1 MTSRFSGEFAGA
13 LGCLAAP
20 ISAGLAARLGDI
32 ADLSGGERAAVVEA
46 AERAVI
52 ETVHRKVSRVLLLE
66 LNAARLSGL
75 LTSDDAGERWSE
87 FLAIADDT
95 EFWHGLGARYPTLE
109 RRLNAVMQRR
119 ADAAL
124 ALAQRFA
131 ADRGSLA
138 SLAATDLGDLR
149 RVEFGELR
157 RVEFGELRRVEFGA
171 GDSHRGGQSVAIL
184 DLGDA
189 KLVYK
194 PRPVE
199 VDKALARLL
208 DTVFPDVPAAERIR
222 VPAVIAREGYGWS
235 EYIPHR
241 YCASDA
247 ELTAFYRGVGHWLAV
262 MRLLGGSD
270 LHTENVIAHGPV
282 PVVVDCE
289 TLFSTI
295 PDGPPSGL
303 GQAVD
308 LAAKLVDETVL
319 RVGMLPSRGA
329 ALGWRGVDSSSV
341 GALPDEQ
348 PAGQVPV
355 ILDAGTDRAHLG
367 FAEATPEPAASL
379 PSPKPV
385 LADHW
390 ETVAAG
396 FEEGSAALAAAD
408 ASGVLEPA
416 VAAFGD
422 CRIRMVLRATD
433 VYEEVARM
441 LWHPVSLHDE
451 ATAVERATE
460 LFVQMARQ
468 SPAAPGDPDVIAAEI
483 DDLLHG
489 DIPYFGTTPRTGR
502 LTGPGGTY
510 WLPSQDLVADAL
522 ARWRSADLGFD
533 RSIIRATLV
542 SAYLNA
548 DWTPSKGLRP
558 VRAARHSAIDARRRA
573 LAAGLVRQVRD
584 SATRGADGTATWI
597 APVLSLTGW
606 VVQPLSPDL
615 YSGLPGVALL
625 LAGYQHETEGGR
637 ADPIDGIPDLLA
649 ATLHTMRLAAAH
661 AAKLRS
667 EGVALRPRE
676 PGGWVGLGSELWTWL
691 TLRRLGAV
699 GDEGL
704 DQARTLAALI
714 PDAIG
719 DAEEY
724 ELVSGPAGAVVPLLQ
739 LARVTGE
746 RQWTETASRIGSVL
760 CDAALAKEVGVSWPT
775 TRWPGG
781 LGGCAH
787 GASGIGWAL
796 ARLALATGGTRTA
809 DHSRVADGSRAARD
823 TRAADVARAAFA
835 FEESCYDPK
844 AGGWL
849 DLREIEPGLTANAW
863 CHGSVGIAL
872 TQLDLARRGWPIA
885 DDLLRRAAQAAHT
898 NGMGWNHTLCHGD
911 LGVWELMEAA
921 LRADSAPPGVDREG
935 FEAHIVTSLE
945 ENGAISGM
953 ARDAFSPAM
962 MSGLGGVAYQ
972 LLRMGAGNELPS
984 VLVLDDPL

>member
-1 MTSRFSGEFAGA
+1 VTSRFSGEFAGA

-20 ISAGLAARLGDI
+20 VSAGLAARLAAVEG
-32 ADLSGGERAAVVEA
+32 LGGAERAAIAEA
-46 AERAVI
+46 AGRAI
-52 ETVHRKVSRVLLLE
+52 LETVHRKVSRVLLLE
-66 LNAARLSGL
+66 LNAARVSGR
-75 LTSDDAGERWSE
+75 LTAEDPAGRWTE
-87 FLAIADDT
+87 FLKIADDL
-95 EFWHGLGARYPTLE
+95 EFWRSVGSRYPSLQQ
-109 RRLNAVMQRR
+109 RLDTVMGHR
-119 ADAAL
+119 ADAAVTL
-124 ALAQRFA
+124 ARRFA
-131 ADRGSLA
+131 ADRSALTQ
-138 SLAATDLGDLR
+138 LTTTDP
-149 RVEFGELR
+149 GELR
-157 RVEFGELRRVEFGA
+157 HVDFGA

-184 DLGDA
+184 ELADG
-189 KLVYK
+189 KVVYK
-194 PRPVE
+194 PRPVD
-199 VDKALARLL
+199 VDEALAQLL
-208 DTVFPDVPAAERIR
+208 TTVLPDVPAATRIR
-222 VPAVIAREGYGWS
+222 VPEVVTRDGYGWS
-235 EYIPHR
+235 EFVPHR

-247 ELTAFYRGVGHWLAV
+247 ELSAFYRGVGHWLAV

-282 PVVVDCE
+282 PIVVDCE

-295 PDGPPSGL
+295 PAGPPSGMGL
-303 GQAVD
+303 AVD
-308 LAAKLVDETVL
+308 TAAKLVDETVL
-319 RVGMLPSRGA
+319 RVGMLPNRGA

-348 PAGQVPV
+348 PAGRVPV
-355 ILDAGTDRAHLG
+355 ILDAGTDHARLG
-367 FAEATPEPAASL
+367 FAEATPQPGASL
-379 PSPKPV
+379 PSPKPN
-385 LADHW
+385 LAEHW

-408 ASGVLEPA
+408 AAGVLEPA
-416 VAAFGD
+416 LAAFGD

-451 ATAVERATE
+451 PAAVQRATD

-468 SPAAPGDPDVIAAEI
+468 SPAAPSAPDVVAAEVA
-483 DDLLHG
+483 DLLTG

-502 LTGPGGTY
+502 LTGPGGTH
-510 WLPSQDLVADAL
+510 WLPEQDLVADAVT
-522 ARWRSADLGFD
+522 RWRGADLEFD

-558 VRAARHSAIDARRRA
+558 PAAARIQGADRRRRA
-573 LAAGLVRQVRD
+573 LAAALVREVRD

-625 LAGYQHETEGGR
+625 LAGYQREAESGR
-637 ADPIDGIPDLLA
+637 ADAVEGLPDLLD
-649 ATLHTMRLAAAH
+649 ATLRTIRLAGDH
-661 AAKLRS
+661 AARLRAD
-667 EGVALRPRE
+667 GVAMRPRE

-691 TLRRLGAV
+691 TLRSLGVA
-699 GDEGL
+699 GDEAL
-704 DQARTLAALI
+704 DRARALAALI
-714 PDAIG
+714 PEAVA

-724 ELVSGPAGAVVPLLQ
+724 ELVSGPAGAIVPLLQ
-739 LARVTGE
+739 LTAATGE
-746 RQWTETASRIGSVL
+746 QRWTDTATEIGAL
-760 CDAALAKEVGVSWPT
+760 LYDAALPKDVGTAWPT

-796 ARLALATGGTRTA
+796 ARLHLATGDERAGRT
-809 DHSRVADGSRAARD
+809 
-823 TRAADVARAAFA
+823 ARAAFA
-835 FEESCYDPK
+835 FEESCYDEG
-844 AGGWL
+844 AGGWS

-872 TQLDLARRGWPIA
+872 TQLDLARRGWQSDNA
-885 DDLLRRAAQAAHT
+885 DSVLRRAAVAALGH
-898 NGMGWNHTLCHGD
+898 GMGWNHTLCHGE
-911 LGVWELMEAA
+911 LGVWELMDAA
-921 LRADSAPPGVDREG
+921 LRDGFAPPGVDREG
-935 FEAHIVTSLE
+935 FEARIVASLE

-953 ARDAFSPAM
+953 AREAFSPAM

-972 LLRMGAGNELPS
+972 LLRMGDGSALPS
-984 VLVLDDPL
+984 VMVLDDPR

>member
-20 ISAGLAARLGDI
+20 VSAGLAARLAGVEG
-32 ADLSGGERAAVVEA
+32 LSGPERTAIAQA
-46 AERAVI
+46 AERAI
-52 ETVHRKVSRVLLLE
+52 LETVHRKVSRVLLLE
-66 LNAARLSGL
+66 LNAARVTGR
-75 LTSDDAGERWSE
+75 LTAPDPAERWNE
-87 FLAIADDT
+87 FLKIADDPQ
-95 EFWHGLGARYPTLE
+95 FWHSLGSRYPSLG
-109 RRLNAVMQRR
+109 RRLDTVMQRR

-124 ALAQRFA
+124 TLGRRFA
-131 ADRGSLA
+131 ADRSAL
-138 SLAATDLGDLR
+138 TDLTEVDP
-149 RVEFGELR
+149 GELR
-157 RVEFGELRRVEFGA
+157 HVDFGA

-184 DLGDA
+184 ELDRA
-189 KLVYK
+189 EVVYK
-194 PRPVE
+194 PRPVD
-199 VDKALARLL
+199 VDKALAHLL
-208 DTVFPDVPAAERIR
+208 DTVLPDVPAATRIR
-222 VPAVIAREGYGWS
+222 VPAVITRDGYGWS
-235 EYIPHR
+235 EFIEHR

-247 ELTAFYRGVGHWLAV
+247 ELSTFYRGVGHWLAV

-295 PDGPPSGL
+295 PQGPPSGMGL
-303 GQAVD
+303 AVD
-308 LAAKLVDETVL
+308 AAAKLVDETVL
-319 RVGMLPSRGA
+319 RVGMLPNRGA

-355 ILDAGTDRAHLG
+355 IIDAGTDHAHLG
-367 FAEATPEPAASL
+367 YAEATPQPGASL
-379 PSPKPV
+379 PSPKPA

-408 ASGVLEPA
+408 DADVLEA
-416 VAAFGD
+416 AMAAFGD

-451 ATAVERATE
+451 PAAVHRATG
-460 LFVQMARQ
+460 LFVQMAQQ
-468 SPAAPGDPDVIAAEI
+468 SSAAPSDPDVVAAEI
-483 DDLLHG
+483 ADLLTG
-489 DIPYFGTTPRTGR
+489 DIPYFGTTPHTGR
-502 LTGPGGTY
+502 LTGPDDTR
-510 WLPSQDLVADAL
+510 WLPERDLVADAL
-522 ARWRSADLGFD
+522 TRWRGADLEFD

-542 SAYLNA
+542 SAYLNS

-558 VRAARHSAIDARRRA
+558 PTLISRQDVDKRRRA
-573 LAAGLVRQVRD
+573 LAAGLVREVRD

-625 LAGYQHETEGGR
+625 LAGYRQEAEAGR
-637 ADPIDGIPDLLA
+637 ADPLEDLSPLLD
-649 ATLHTMRLAAAH
+649 ATVQTIRLAGDH
-661 AAKLRS
+661 AAKLRAD
-667 EGVALRPRE
+667 GVAMRPRE

-691 TLRRLGAV
+691 TLRGLGVV
-699 GDEGL
+699 GDEAL
-704 DQARTLAALI
+704 DRARALAAQV
-714 PDAIG
+714 PEAIG

-724 ELVSGPAGAVVPLLQ
+724 EIVSGPAGAVVPLLH
-739 LARVTGE
+739 LAAATGE
-746 RQWTETASRIGSVL
+746 QQWTDIAAHIGTVL
-760 CDAALAKEVGVSWPT
+760 CDAALRKDVGVAWPT

-796 ARLALATGGTRTA
+796 ARLALATGDA
-809 DHSRVADGSRAARD
+809 RAAA
-823 TRAADVARAAFA
+823 TARSAFA
-835 FEESCYDPK
+835 FEESCYDEA
-844 AGGWL
+844 AGGWS

-872 TQLDLARRGWPIA
+872 TQLDLARRGWRA
-885 DDLLRRAAQAAHT
+885 DNAANTANTANAANTDSVLRRAAAAAYGH
-898 NGMGWNHTLCHGD
+898 GMGWNHTVCHGE
-911 LGVWELMEAA
+911 LGVWELMDAA
-921 LRADSAPPGVDREG
+921 LRDGFAPAGVDREG
-935 FEAHIVTSLE
+935 FEARILASLE

-953 ARDAFSPAM
+953 AREAFSPAM

-972 LLRMGAGNELPS
+972 LLRMGVGSTLPS
-984 VLVLDDPL
+984 VMVLDDPL